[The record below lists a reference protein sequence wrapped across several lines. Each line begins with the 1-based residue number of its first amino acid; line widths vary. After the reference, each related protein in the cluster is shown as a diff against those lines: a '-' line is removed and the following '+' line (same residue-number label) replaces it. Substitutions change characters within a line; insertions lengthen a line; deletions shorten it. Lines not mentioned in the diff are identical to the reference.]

1 MDNETKIL
9 SVALLLML
17 AAFPLTSIGTENDLT
32 AVWVAGL
39 VALAIGAAAAP
50 VMRFVSVDDA
60 GGGGPTD
67 SDDDPDDR
75 EDSS

>member
-9 SVALLLML
+9 SIALLLML

-39 VALAIGAAAAP
+39 VVLAIGAAAPP
-50 VMRFVSVDDA
+50 VLRYVTVGSD
-60 GGGGPTD
+60 GGDESG
-67 SDDDPDDR
+67 
-75 EDSS
+75 SS

>member
-39 VALAIGAAAAP
+39 VALVIGAAAAP
-50 VMRFVSVDDA
+50 VMRFVSVDD
-60 GGGGPTD
+60 GSGPAD